1 MLVIYPEMVTMTAKS
16 RKGIIVSVI
25 VALCLV
31 VVVLILA
38 KLSGQ
43 LLKAHIEKALGDNVK
58 AGSVSI
64 SWGKVTIEDLNF
76 LRDGQTVGNV
86 KSVIVK
92 ADFMS
97 ILGDKLT
104 ISKVEVDQPY
114 FKLVI
119 DTKGNLLLPV
129 VLPEEK
135 AGEPKQRGRK
145 KEIQKDAKPKDIT
158 PVEIKT
164 LVLRGGKVDFA
175 DRSLARPV
183 IMKFENLMV
192 DIHDIAYPFSDQWT
206 EFEISCQ
213 LAGGK
218 QKSAI
223 NATGKTNLL
232 KEETK
237 VKAMTKNTDLVL
249 LRPYVDKKGDVGIE
263 RGSIN
268 MNMDTSVIKNHI
280 RAPGT
285 MTIKDLQLSSSGGVS
300 GTFLGVPRSM
310 VLSFLKNNNNEIS
323 LDFVLEGDLNNP
335 RFNIR
340 ENLATRLSVGLA
352 NKLGFSILGIGEAV
366 AGGSSSII
374 EGATRTLKG
383 LFR

>member
-1 MLVIYPEMVTMTAKS
+1 MYSESVNISNKT
-16 RKGIIVSVI
+16 RKRLIVSGI

-38 KLSGQ
+38 GLSGQ
-43 LLKAHIEKALGDNVK
+43 LLKAQIEKTLGENVK

-64 SWGKVTIEDLNF
+64 SWGKVIIEDLNF
-76 LRDGQTVGNV
+76 LRDGRIVGNV
-86 KSVIVK
+86 KSVTIK

-97 ILGDKLT
+97 ILEDKLT
-104 ISKVEVDQPY
+104 ISRVEVDQPY

-129 VLPEEK
+129 VLPVEK
-135 AGEPKQRGRK
+135 AGEPKQKGRK
-145 KEIQKDAKPKDIT
+145 KELQKDAKPKDAT
-158 PVEIKT
+158 PVEVKT
-164 LVLRGGKVDFA
+164 LALRGGKVDFE

-206 EFEISCQ
+206 DFEVSCR

-218 QKSAI
+218 QKSTV
-223 NATGKTNLL
+223 NAMGKMNLL
-232 KEETK
+232 NEETK
-237 VKAMTKNTDLVL
+237 VKAVTKNIDLVL
-249 LRPYVDKKGDVGIE
+249 LRPYVEKKGDVGIE

-285 MTIKDLQLSSSGGVS
+285 MVIRDLQLSSSGGIG

-310 VLSFLKNNNNEIS
+310 VLSFLKNNNNEIN

-340 ENLATRLSVGLA
+340 ENFATRLSVSLA
-352 NKLGFSILGIGEAV
+352 KKLGVSILGIGEAV

-374 EGATRTLKG
+374 EGATKALKG